1 VTQAVERELKHRGWQ
16 PPNRY
21 HIAMQQAPAN
31 GLSQQRICL
40 GRTGIPTKLS
50 LEETLGQSFEV
61 GETPWLA
68 VARHEAGR

>member
-1 VTQAVERELKHRGWQ
+1 
-16 PPNRY
+16 
-21 HIAMQQAPAN
+21 MQQAPAN

-68 VARHEAGR
+68 VARQEAGR